1 MALSK
6 EAKTSLIAGILTL
19 GVALIVFLAIL
30 LVRYFSKKK
39 AEGKEE
45 VKEGEKDKEES
56 EKKEQNKEKDKKKE
70 NDKTTD
76 KKSDVSI
83 KTSITASTEATKRDL
98 PKKITRKINGKNVVA
113 TLGEDGRYHIEASQ
127 IRSGLQDS
135 ITSVKNSTNSSINMT
150 VQKQEEFNRKISE
163 LSKELDATKA
173 KLAEQQQTKLQ
184 VDQLSAAIGAAAPS
198 VIDAVFAK
206 LNDFDLTPVLNAT
219 PLTTM
224 ETINEVATKKEND
237 LPAAPTANEDLT
249 KKETKEVKKGSATIN
264 TEVINKA
271 KEETKGNAL

>member
-6 EAKTSLIAGILTL
+6 EAKTSLIAGISTL
-19 GVALIVFLAIL
+19 GVALIIFLTVL
-30 LVRYFSKKK
+30 LFRYFSKKK

-45 VKEGEKDKEES
+45 VKEGEKDKEKS

-76 KKSDVSI
+76 EKSNVSI
-83 KTSITASTEATKRDL
+83 KTSFTASTEATKRDL
-98 PKKITRKINGKNVVA
+98 PESITRKINGKNVVA
-113 TLGEDGRYHIEASQ
+113 KLGKDGRYHIDASQ
-127 IRSGLQDS
+127 MRSDLQDS
-135 ITSVKNSTNSSINMT
+135 ITSVKNSTNSSINTT

-163 LSKELDATKA
+163 HSKELDATKA

-184 VDQLSAAIGAAAPS
+184 VDQLATAIGAAAPS
-198 VIDAVFAK
+198 VIDAVFSK
-206 LNDFDLTPVLNAT
+206 LNNFDLTPVLNAI

-249 KKETKEVKKGSATIN
+249 KKETKEVKKGPATIN
-264 TEVINKA
+264 TEVINRA
-271 KEETKGNAL
+271 KEDTLSK